1 MFYLLNKKIQM
12 CFKILIVVSMAA
24 SGATKAD
31 IYRWVDEN
39 GKVHLSD
46 REPEQPVEN
55 IETIETKNIKINAV
69 AEEESARRG
78 REKYL
83 NNTSIEDQI
92 AKEQAD
98 KAVKDA
104 AKQAAECRKMKDAL
118 DKLNSG
124 RRLVTTDE
132 NGERTYMED
141 DAREQN
147 KAELSSLYNETCQS
161 YTPES
166 QQEP

>member
-1 MFYLLNKKIQM
+1 MIL
-12 CFKILIVVSMAA
+12 KILMIICMAA

-98 KAVKDA
+98 QAVKNA
-104 AKQAAECRKMKDAL
+104 AKQAEECRKMKDAL

-124 RRLVTTDE
+124 RRLYSTDE
-132 NGERTYMED
+132 NGERTYVD
-141 DAREQN
+141 DEARDQSN
-147 KAELSSLYNETCQS
+147 AELNSRYNETCQTFTS
-161 YTPES
+161 
-166 QQEP
+166 EPHEEP